1 MAATLLAV
9 LVASGLAWAQTT
21 GTMIT
26 VNTTAD
32 ESNTDGDCSLREA
45 IQAANGNTA
54 VDACPVGSGT
64 EEDLIVFAVGSP
76 ATITLYS
83 ALPITDGAGLVIYGG
98 RAHITINGNDTQRM
112 AFVASGAKL
121 AVHKLTLDG
130 RTNLSSN
137 VGIENSGT
145 LTITNSTFSGNS
157 SDGGGGIHAQFG
169 TPVTLINSTFS
180 ANSASDSGGGIHNVG
195 GNFTILNSTFSGNS
209 AQNSGGGIINDVGTV
224 TLGSTI
230 LSDSTSGGNC
240 SGAITDGG
248 YNIDDGTTCAFSADN
263 DSLPDTDPR
272 LASTLAYNGGPTKTI
287 ALLRGS
293 PALNAIPEA
302 VNGCATEI
310 TTEQRGLKRPQGTKC
325 DIGAFEK
332 KVRRR

>member
-1 MAATLLAV
+1 M
-9 LVASGLAWAQTT
+9 
-21 GTMIT
+21 
-26 VNTTAD
+26 
-32 ESNTDGDCSLREA
+32 
-45 IQAANGNTA
+45 
-54 VDACPVGSGT
+54 
-64 EEDLIVFAVGSP
+64 
-76 ATITLYS
+76 
-83 ALPITDGAGLVIYGG
+83 
-98 RAHITINGNDTQRM
+98 
-112 AFVASGAKL
+112 
-121 AVHKLTLDG
+121 
-130 RTNLSSN
+130 
-137 VGIENSGT
+137 
-145 LTITNSTFSGNS
+145 
-157 SDGGGGIHAQFG
+157 
-169 TPVTLINSTFS
+169 
-180 ANSASDSGGGIHNVG
+180 
-195 GNFTILNSTFSGNS
+195 TILNSTFSGNS

>member
-137 VGIENSGT
+137 VGIENRGT
-145 LTITNSTFSGNS
+145 LT
-157 SDGGGGIHAQFG
+157 
-169 TPVTLINSTFS
+169 VT
-180 ANSASDSGGGIHNVG
+180 
-195 GNFTILNSTFSGNS
+195 NSTFSGNS

>member
-169 TPVTLINSTFS
+169 TPITLINSTFS
-180 ANSASDSGGGIHNVG
+180 ANSASD
-195 GNFTILNSTFSGNS
+195 
-209 AQNSGGGIINDVGTV
+209 SGGGIINDVGTV